1 MCVFEAVT
9 HERNRERG
17 MALVEEMVTS
27 TEIEAG
33 QFFVGLRPGR
43 ANAQAYDREARAQM
57 KRLSE
62 ELTGLR

>member
-1 MCVFEAVT
+1 
-9 HERNRERG
+9 